1 MKFVLITVLILAS
14 FVSHAKDF
22 ETVYENF
29 DGGLRIREP
38 FQMECNIQDRHYIL
52 FVNAGESRIK
62 VLEDSEWVK
71 PFQVRFSPDSLLVI
85 FVKEFAEAGY
95 ATNSYGFVLGNIR
108 FDYNRPIR
116 GVYRDFVAGQTRGNP
131 YVEIPHACDFI
142 EG

>member
-1 MKFVLITVLILAS
+1 MKFVLIIVLVLAS
-14 FVSHAKDF
+14 FVSHAEVA
-22 ETVYENF
+22 ETIYENF

-71 PFQVRFSPDSLLVI
+71 PYQVRFSPDSLLVI
-85 FVKEFAEAGY
+85 FGEEFTDIDH

-108 FDYNRPIR
+108 FNYDRPIR
-116 GVYRDFVAGQTRGNP
+116 AVYRDFIPGQTRGNP

-142 EG
+142 EE